1 MANKTILI
9 TSKEN
14 NSLTN
19 FNQEVNTSYDNFRKQ
34 ESTFKRNRQRMSA
47 NFNDFEISFNPFI
60 SSSSHLLKYVL
71 ELRDFKV
78 DEDMAKIRDE
88 LIVKVNLYN
97 ENILKHNIENAEILV
112 TRYILCTFVDE
123 IINTIYLGTNNNW
136 ATNSLLSIFHNETYG
151 GENFF
156 HLLDKFLKTPAKYI
170 HILELMYVC
179 ISLGFEGKY
188 RVMERGKIELNTI
201 KDSLFKQIKIV
212 QGREP
217 LNFYIKQ
224 IPAKEKYNLFNKTS
238 YPVLFSVVFSIIM
251 ILYISLS
258 FSLHIQ
264 NDNFLEKI
272 NEKTIISKGDK

>member
-188 RVMERGKIELNTI
+188 RVMDRGEIELNAI
-201 KDSLFKQIKIV
+201 RDSLFKQIKIV

-217 LNFYIKQ
+217 LNFYVKQ